1 MDQTDLLVVLV
12 VVVWGGGLPHLYSRH
27 STCGSVMFSSLKEN
41 LGDTQDAIHGRESTA
56 NILERHFSLLE
67 NTFVN
72 MQWRLA
78 KLARQ

>member
-1 MDQTDLLVVLV
+1 MFFVFLLDGSDSQIVFVVEK
-12 VVVWGGGLPHLYSRH
+12 GIICTQLYF
-27 STCGSVMFSSLKEN
+27 VMFFSLKEN
-41 LGDTQDAIHGRESTA
+41 LVDTRDAIHGRENTA

-67 NTFVN
+67 STFVN

>member
-1 MDQTDLLVVLV
+1 MSCL
-12 VVVWGGGLPHLYSRH
+12 
-27 STCGSVMFSSLKEN
+27 VMFSSLKEN
-41 LGDTQDAIHGRESTA
+41 LVDTQDAIHGRENAA

-67 NTFVN
+67 STFVN